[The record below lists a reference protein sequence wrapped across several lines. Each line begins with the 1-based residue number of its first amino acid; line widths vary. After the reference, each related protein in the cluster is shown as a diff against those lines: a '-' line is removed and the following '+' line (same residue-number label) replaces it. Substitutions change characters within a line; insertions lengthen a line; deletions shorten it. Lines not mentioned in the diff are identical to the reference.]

1 MSTRAFEE
9 LLSSS
14 PFAIIELFE
23 LQLFQELHNDDHR
36 YYFHAGTNRKT
47 DVPTGNDD
55 PVNAYSIKYGGIDY
69 QPLPIEASGFEY
81 KGDGALPR
89 PSIRISNL
97 QSRITG
103 LLLGINQVTPGND
116 LNGAQVKRIRTLSR
130 FLDSDNWQNGQNP
143 YGNSD
148 ASTSA
153 QLPQEIYYID
163 RKVVENREFV
173 EFELVS
179 SLDLN
184 GVKVPRRLAMQNL
197 CQWEYRSKECGYA
210 GANEFTVEGTAIASV
225 AGSNFGYSSNAD
237 ILAQN
242 VDLRSDE
249 GGELI
254 SPNGWYKLTITNVG
268 NLVLKNKADE
278 TLWQTT
284 SGPGTNTNG
293 YALYVAAD
301 GNIIIH
307 NRDLARTDYE
317 NGSAFWVSNTFRLG
331 ALSALNRYTINGG
344 QQWWPDDVEVGRSGG
359 FTWELVGSS
368 PTAAN
373 QTTTVSRTFNDTDP
387 ITGGARSVNITF
399 NLRSYQ
405 LPAGTSHYTHGNPN
419 WTGFVWGDVQS
430 TSINSST
437 GFWRHNEDYIAKVS
451 LSSGNPHR
459 DNHPTEGTLTE
470 AGMYFIIQSTG
481 WNDMRL
487 RIRDTGILELERTDS
502 SYVVWNS
509 GNPPTTAEPTVVS
522 GTTTS
527 VNVSGMCGKRVSDC
541 RLRFPTGDA
550 NGGLPFGSF
559 PALGLNN

>member
-1 MSTRAFEE
+1 MSNRAFEE

-89 PSIRISNL
+89 PSIRVSNL

-116 LNGAQVKRIRTLSR
+116 LNGAQVKRIRTLSK

-143 YGNSD
+143 YGNPDSS
-148 ASTSA
+148 AGA

-163 RKVVENREFV
+163 RKVTENREFV

-184 GVKVPRRLAMQNL
+184 GVKIPRRLAMQNL
-197 CQWEYRSKECGYA
+197 CQWEYRGKECGYS
-210 GANEFTVEGTAIASV
+210 GANEFTVEGTTIVSAV
-225 AGSNFGYSSNAD
+225 GSNFGYSSNAD
-237 ILAQN
+237 ILNIN
-242 VDLRSDE
+242 VDLRSDQ

-284 SGPGTNTNG
+284 SGPGLNVNG

-331 ALSALNRYTINGG
+331 ALSALNRYTTADG
-344 QQWWPDDVEVGRSGG
+344 QQWWPDDVRQGRSGG
-359 FTWELVGSS
+359 FGWELVGSS
-368 PTAAN
+368 PSAAGQTATA
-373 QTTTVSRTFNDTDP
+373 TKTFTDTDP
-387 ITGGARSVNITF
+387 INGGVRTVSITF
-399 NLRSYQ
+399 NL
-405 LPAGTSHYTHGNPN
+405 TSVAIGADHYSSVNTNY
-419 WTGFVWGDVQS
+419 TGFGWNTI
-430 TSINSST
+430 TSITINSSS
-437 GFWRHNEDYIAKVS
+437 GFWRHNTDFVPKITFA
-451 LSSGNPHR
+451 SGNPFR
-459 DNHPTEGTLTE
+459 NNHPTEGTLTE
-470 AGMYFIIQSTG
+470 SGPYYLIQSVG
-481 WNDMRL
+481 WNDVRL
-487 RIRDTGILELERTDS
+487 RIRDTGILELERNDS
-502 SYVVWNS
+502 SYVVWRS
-509 GNPPTTAEPTVVS
+509 GNPPTTAEPTVVA

>member
-47 DVPTGNDD
+47 DVPTTDDD

-143 YGNSD
+143 YGNPD

-153 QLPQEIYYID
+153 QLPQEVYYID
-163 RKVVENREFV
+163 RKVTENREFV

-184 GVKVPRRLAMQNL
+184 GVKAPRRLAMQNL
-197 CQWEYRSKECGYA
+197 CQWEYRGKECGYA
-210 GANEFTVEGTAIASV
+210 GANEFTVEGTTIVSA

-237 ILAQN
+237 ILTQN
-242 VDLRSDE
+242 VDLRSDQ

-284 SGPGTNTNG
+284 SGPGLNVNG

-331 ALSALNRYTINGG
+331 ALSALNRYTTADG
-344 QQWWPDDVEVGRSGG
+344 QQWWPDDVRLGRSGG
-359 FTWELVGSS
+359 FGWELVGSS
-368 PTAAN
+368 PTAVD
-373 QTTTVSRTFNDTDP
+373 QTTTATKTFTDTDP
-387 ITGGARSVNITF
+387 VNGGVRTVSITF
-399 NLRSYQ
+399 NL
-405 LPAGTSHYTHGNPN
+405 TSVAIGADHYSSVNTNY
-419 WTGFVWGDVQS
+419 TGFGWNVI
-430 TSINSST
+430 TSITINSSS
-437 GFWRHNEDYIAKVS
+437 GFWRHNTDFVPKITFT
-451 LSSGNPHR
+451 SGNPFR
-459 DNHPTEGTLTE
+459 NNHPTEGTLTE
-470 AGMYFIIQSTG
+470 SGPYYLIQSVG
-481 WNDMRL
+481 WNDVRL
-487 RIRDTGILELERTDS
+487 RIRDTGVLELERTDS
-502 SYVVWNS
+502 SYVVWRS
-509 GNPPTTAEPTVVS
+509 GNTPTTAEPAVVS

>member
-116 LNGAQVKRIRTLSR
+116 LNGAQVTRIRTLSR

-143 YGNSD
+143 YGNPD

-163 RKVVENREFV
+163 RKVTENREFV

-184 GVKVPRRLAMQNL
+184 GVKAPRRLAMQNL
-197 CQWEYRSKECGYA
+197 CQWEYRGKECGYS
-210 GANEFTVEGTAIASV
+210 GANEFTVEGTTIVSA

-237 ILAQN
+237 ILNIN
-242 VDLRSDE
+242 VDLRSDQ

-284 SGPGTNTNG
+284 SGPGLNANG
-293 YALYVAAD
+293 YALYIAAD
-301 GNIIIH
+301 GNLIIH

-331 ALSALNRYTINGG
+331 ALSALNRYTTADG
-344 QQWWPDDVEVGRSGG
+344 QQWWPDDVLQGRSGG

-368 PTAAN
+368 PSAAG
-373 QTTTVSRTFNDTDP
+373 QTTTATKTFTDTDP
-387 ITGGARSVNITF
+387 ITGGVRTVSITF
-399 NLRSYQ
+399 NL
-405 LPAGTSHYTHGNPN
+405 TSIAIGADHYSSVNTNY
-419 WTGFVWGDVQS
+419 TGFGWNEI
-430 TSINSST
+430 TSITINSSS
-437 GFWRHNEDYIAKVS
+437 GFWRHNTDFVPKVT
-451 LSSGNPHR
+451 LTSGNPFR
-459 DNHPTEGTLTE
+459 NNNPTAGTLTE
-470 AGMYFIIQSTG
+470 AGPYYLIQSVG
-481 WNDMRL
+481 WNDVRL
-487 RIRDTGILELERTDS
+487 RIRDTGKLELERTDS
-502 SYVVWNS
+502 SYVVWRS
-509 GNPPTTAEPTVVS
+509 SNPPTTAEPTVVS